1 MAALSPLPSDLMH
14 WKEELCI
21 TLEVYVLGGVSL
33 DLWVST
39 VLWSMR
45 SRATRHHSARVL
57 DLEVKCSELLNINVD
72 VCHLSWTILC
82 NLWQALEGFGCTE
95 EQSTLLPVPLPQLC
109 ACLSEVIK
117 GEEDVLSGGKR
128 A

>member
-1 MAALSPLPSDLMH
+1 MLRG
-14 WKEELCI
+14 I
-21 TLEVYVLGGVSL
+21 SL
-33 DLWVST
+33 DPWVST

-45 SRATRHHSARVL
+45 SRATRHRSARVL
-57 DLEVKCSELLNINVD
+57 DLEVKCSELLNINIY

-95 EQSTLLPVPLPQLC
+95 GKSTLLPVPLPQLC
-109 ACLSEVIK
+109 AYISEVIK
-117 GEEDVLSGGKR
+117 GEGDVLSGGKR